1 MKVRMLLVAL
11 PLAMAVVTT
20 TFAFPVT
27 VTAST
32 QGDPAKPTV
41 VGTTNL
47 PSGTK
52 LLVSIIRKDRGY
64 NAQAQSVVDAN
75 GAFTAGP
82 FSDKGTSFAPG
93 KYQIQVLMPVS
104 AGQPSP
110 VTSVI
115 GSRGEN
121 ISGPY
126 VRNGPGG
133 LGKIVEFTTVFT
145 VKGAASKSDDAKAKK
160 KAQADEQAYF
170 ERSCYETIDTA
181 NRLVDEGKLV
191 GPKIEGVERQKK
203 IDACLREMRK
213 K

>member
-1 MKVRMLLVAL
+1 MKVKMLLLVL
-11 PLAMAVVTT
+11 PLMMAVEAATC
-20 TFAFPVT
+20 AFPVT

-32 QGDPAKPTV
+32 QGDAAKPTI

-47 PSGTK
+47 PSGTE
-52 LLVSIIRKDRGY
+52 LIVSVIHKDRAY
-64 NAQAQSVVDAN
+64 KAQSQAVVDAN

-82 FSDKGTSFAPG
+82 YSDKGTSFAPG

-104 AGQPSP
+104 VGQPSP

-115 GSRGEN
+115 GSRGQN

-126 VRNGPGG
+126 VQNGPSG
-133 LGKIVEFTTVFT
+133 LGKIVEFTTTFIVT
-145 VKGAASKSDDAKAKK
+145 GAANKSDDAQAKK
-160 KAQADEQAYF
+160 KAQTDDQVYF
-170 ERSCYETIDTA
+170 ERNCYETIDMA
-181 NRLVDEGKLV
+181 SRLVDQGKLV
-191 GPKIEGVERQKK
+191 APKIEGVKRQKK